1 MIYKIER
8 YERGEWTV
16 VARTP
21 VHGVGGTEFYV
32 SLTFSGVVKTPQG
45 PMQITDNGSYRIA
58 ADTLEQAFD
67 AIPGIVE
74 AQKPLADKRMEAK
87 VKETFGPKI
96 LVPR

>member
-1 MIYKIER
+1 MIYKIEH

-16 VARTP
+16 ITKTP
-21 VHGVGGTEFYV
+21 AGGDGKTEFYV
-32 SLTFSGVVKTPQG
+32 TLTFSGVVKTPRG
-45 PMQITDNGSYRIA
+45 PMQIADEGTYRIA

-87 VKETFGPKI
+87 FKETFGPKI
-96 LVPR
+96 LVPG